1 VPNVTDAAFV
11 TRRKSPRRLW
21 IGGLALVVA
30 ALVATG
36 CGSSSPSASS
46 SPKASPSPTKEA
58 QISSVD
64 ACTLVTASE
73 ASAALGTTVT
83 NLSAA
88 SGTSVAGVCAYG
100 SQDTQATVFVYAQT
114 FPDTTT
120 ADSISPEQMAAIL
133 NGQYGVT
140 NAKAVTGIGDKAFE
154 YTTTSSGNTG
164 IAIFVFKSNA
174 VLMIVMSPATDSSA
188 IEKLARTAVG
198 RL

>member
-1 VPNVTDAAFV
+1 MNP
-11 TRRKSPRRLW
+11 PRQLW
-21 IGGLALVVA
+21 IGGLALVVG

-46 SPKASPSPTKEA
+46 SPKASPSPTKET

-73 ASAALGTTVT
+73 ASTALGTTVT

-88 SGTSVAGVCAYG
+88 SGTSVPGVCAYG

-120 ADSISPEQMAAIL
+120 ADSISPDQMAAIL
-133 NGQYGVT
+133 NGQYGVS

-154 YTTTSSGNTG
+154 YTTTSAASGGSSG

-188 IEKLARTAVG
+188 IEKLARSAVG